1 MASNIDPS
9 ISLAGKPMPTMTLP
23 DMLNLARG
31 AQAYQ
36 QAQQLYPVELQRA
49 MAERD
54 VAVGTAKPR
63 IQQATIQAD
72 DATLGLEAKIL
83 SHTRSEI
90 AELVKKQNLT
100 FKDVED
106 AVIRTASLTNAPE
119 EVKRNAII
127 KALAD
132 FSPNATPAELRSTLA
147 GQLVKT
153 ISQEQQLA
161 SRFPKPETVD
171 LGGTKLPVSAGNELV
186 TGVTPGTQVGIGYTM
201 TPPPQFQ
208 PTETG
213 LTDVKGGGQS
223 KPISAPTANLFTA
236 PPQPSAA
243 PPSGR
248 AAPPITPARTG
259 AAPSAA
265 SPAARAAQGERQ
277 GPLQIMPG
285 ETVEAYKAR
294 VAEVSKLPKDAADAL
309 NPKNVESVPN
319 MEYTN
324 DKILKLLESPSL
336 KIGPIAKAI
345 SEGTRGVGLSAEQQ
359 EIMKYLEQRIRQEGS
374 RSNQD
379 QESQRSAFGNFGT
392 NKDALRTIIYNDKAI
407 LAAQRLFSEGIK
419 KAQGNPNR
427 PNLGA
432 INVFR
437 DRFNELAGDPEK
449 GRDLMHYI
457 GIIGNKSFDKLSA
470 TDRNQL
476 RVYFADKSQDVGV
489 LFDDLEQRR
498 AELLKLVRGGQ

>member
-9 ISLAGKPMPTMTLP
+9 ISLGGKPPPTMTLP

-31 AQAYQ
+31 AQAYR
-36 QAQQLYPVELQRA
+36 QAQQLNPVELERA
-49 MAERD
+49 TAERD

-63 IQQATIQAD
+63 IQRATVEAD
-72 DATLGLEAKIL
+72 EAALELEAQL
-83 SHTRSEI
+83 LRHTRSEI

-132 FSPNATPAELRSTLA
+132 FSPNATPVELRSTLA

-223 KPISAPTANLFTA
+223 KPIPAPAANLFTA
-236 PPQPSAA
+236 PPQPVPAA
-243 PPSGR
+243 QPGR

-285 ETVEAYKAR
+285 ETVDAYKAR
-294 VAEVSKLPKDAADAL
+294 VAEVAKLPRDAAELL
-309 NPKNVESVPN
+309 NPKNVESIPN

-324 DKILKLLESPSL
+324 DRILKLLENKDL

-345 SEGTRGVGLSAEQQ
+345 SDKTGGVGLSAEQQ

-379 QESQRSAFGNFGT
+379 QESQRSAFGSFGT
-392 NKDALRTIIYNDKAI
+392 NKDALRKIIYNDKAI

>member
-9 ISLAGKPMPTMTLP
+9 ISLGGKPPPTMTLP

-31 AQAYQ
+31 AQAYR
-36 QAQQLYPVELQRA
+36 QAQQLNPVELERA
-49 MAERD
+49 TAERD

-63 IQQATIQAD
+63 IQRATVEAD
-72 DATLGLEAKIL
+72 EAALELEAQL
-83 SHTRSEI
+83 LRHTRSEL
-90 AELVKKQNLT
+90 AQLVTKEDLT
-100 FKDVED
+100 HED
-106 AVIRTASLTNAPE
+106 IEQAIIRTASLVNAPE

-127 KALAD
+127 KAKAD
-132 FSPNATPAELRSTLA
+132 FPLNATQAELRSALA
-147 GQLVKT
+147 GALVKT
-153 ISQEQQLA
+153 TSAEQQVS
-161 SRFPKPETVD
+161 SRFPKAEFID
-171 LGGTKLPVSAGNELV
+171 LGGTKLPVTVGNKLV
-186 TGVTPGTQVGIGYTM
+186 TGVTPGTQTGTGYTK
-201 TPPPQFQ
+201 TTEPQFQ

-213 LTDVKGGGQS
+213 LVGQFGGGRS
-223 KPISAPTANLFTA
+223 TPIPAPAANLFTA
-236 PPQPSAA
+236 PPQPAPAA
-243 PPSGR
+243 QPGR

-285 ETVEAYKAR
+285 ETVDAYKAR